1 VNWVKILKTKIIK
14 IKILKTK
21 ILKTKILKTKII
33 KTKILKIKILKMIS
47 KINQNLN
54 LKILLLIHISRC
66 QTRKKL
72 KKNF

>member
-1 VNWVKILKTKIIK
+1 MNWVKILKTKIIK

-21 ILKTKILKTKII
+21 ILKTKIL